1 LGKYGLINLICFAI
15 DSGIKMTSLFKVQN
29 GQLVRAERRAL
40 TQERLIE
47 NWVADDPS
55 LLGLNALII
64 GRQVTTDH
72 GKFIDLLALD
82 RSGGLV
88 IIELKKDRT
97 PRDIVA
103 QILDYASW
111 VKTLTTPG
119 IYELSERY
127 LSTRLAAA
135 FQERFNERIPEQLNG
150 THSMLIVAS
159 ELDPASRRIVEYLS
173 EEHGVSI
180 NTAFFNVFS
189 ADGAE
194 WLTTDFLLDQVAVEE
209 RSERKVRAPWS
220 GFYFVN
226 AGLGEHRSWN
236 DMRRFGYVQ
245 AGGGTFYSGRLDQ
258 LSLGDQIF
266 VYHKG
271 AGYIGYGTVTSAK
284 VLASQFETADGLLFE
299 QALHGPAIKLRS
311 TEPDLAEYV
320 VGVDWNRTFDVEDAR
335 TFRGIFANQNVVCRL
350 RDPATVDF
358 LVEEFGVENV
368 D

>member
-1 LGKYGLINLICFAI
+1 
-15 DSGIKMTSLFKVQN
+15 MTTLFKVQN
-29 GQLVRAERRAL
+29 GRLIRAERHAL
-40 TQERLIE
+40 SQERLIE
-47 NWVADDPS
+47 NWVADDPA
-55 LLGLNALII
+55 LLGLDALII
-64 GRQVTTDH
+64 GRQVATDH

-97 PRDIVA
+97 PREIVA
-103 QILDYASW
+103 QVLDYASW
-111 VKTLTTPG
+111 VRTLTTPDV
-119 IYELSERY
+119 YELAERH
-127 LSTRLAAA
+127 LSSRLAAA
-135 FQERFNERIPEQLNG
+135 FQERFGERIPEQLNG

-173 EEHGVSI
+173 EQHGVAI
-180 NTAFFNVFS
+180 NTAFFNVFA

-194 WLTTDFLLDQVAVEE
+194 WLTTDFLLDQAAVEE

-226 AGLGEHRSWN
+226 AGLGDHRSWK
-236 DMRRFGYVQ
+236 DMRRYGYVQ

-258 LSLGDQIF
+258 LSVGDKIF

-271 AGYIGYGTVTSAK
+271 AGYIGYGVVTSPK
-284 VLASQFETADGLLFE
+284 VPASQFETGSGPLFE
-299 QALHGPAIKLRS
+299 QPLDGPAIKLCS
-311 TEPDLAEYV
+311 DDPDLAEYV
-320 VGVDWNRTFDVEDAR
+320 VGVEWKRAFDADDAR

-358 LVEEFGVENV
+358 LVQEFGVEQV
-368 D
+368 E